1 MPSTRYFDNAAT
13 SFPKPPEV
21 LEAMSLYMTECGA
34 PSRGVH
40 GPARFASGLVRR
52 CRQRIAQLVGLES
65 PDHVV
70 FGYNTSDGLNLGVKG
85 VYAAARRVRG
95 PGALLHIV
103 MTAMEHNSILRPV
116 NALRERDPHLS
127 VTIVSADSATGLID
141 PADIARAIRPGQTV
155 FVCVNHASN
164 VTGTVQDIDAIG
176 RECARFGAGSSH
188 DGVLLLVD
196 AAQSLGHV
204 DVNMIRSHVD
214 LLAFPGHKGLLGP
227 TGVGGL
233 CIRPGVERRLD
244 TIREGGTG
252 NMSEQLIHPAVL
264 PEKYEPGS
272 HNTMGIIGLSEGVA
286 WLLERGIAEV
296 RRHEATLMQR
306 FMELLAPD
314 ASGRCERA
322 PGLRLLG
329 PRELDRRVGVFT
341 FVHDELSPQEL
352 AMILESSFGVLTRAG
367 LHCAPLAHELMRT
380 ADANGQAG
388 GGAGG
393 VRLSFGPFLT
403 QDDIEHAGRALCSI
417 CTEHRAAAVMAG

>member
-13 SFPKPPEV
+13 SFPKPPAV
-21 LEAMSLYMTECGA
+21 LEAMTRYMTECGA
-34 PSRGVH
+34 PSRGAH
-40 GPARFASGLVRR
+40 APARSAAGLVRR
-52 CRQRIAQLVGLES
+52 CRQRLATLVGLTS
-65 PDHVV
+65 PEHVV

-95 PGALLHIV
+95 QAAPLHIV
-103 MTAMEHNSILRPV
+103 ITAMEHNSILRPV
-116 NALRERDPHLS
+116 NALRELDPNLS
-127 VTIVSADSATGLID
+127 VTIVSADPATGLID

-155 FVCVNHASN
+155 LVCVNHASN
-164 VTGTVQDIDAIG
+164 VTGTVQDLDAIG

-204 DVNMIRSHVD
+204 DVNMLRSHID

-252 NMSEQLIHPAVL
+252 NLSEQLSHPSAL

-286 WLLERGIAEV
+286 WLLERGIVEV
-296 RRHEATLMQR
+296 RQHEVALMQR
-306 FMELLAPD
+306 FIERLAPD
-314 ASGRCERA
+314 ISGRCEHA

-329 PRELDRRVGVFT
+329 PLEIERRVGVFT

-352 AMILESSFGVLTRAG
+352 AMALESSFGVLTRAG
-367 LHCAPLAHELMRT
+367 LHCAPLAHELMGTSASGDRS
-380 ADANGQAG
+380 
-388 GGAGG
+388 AGG

-403 QDDIEHAGRALCSI
+403 VDDVEHAARALCTI
-417 CTEHRAAAVMAG
+417 CSEHRSAAAIAG